1 MARLGQICQ
10 ECRKIASEGLNPY
23 RMGNCTPCG
32 KYHRYGSKLGQKCHQ
47 KETMSIRAGHIRCD
61 ACFRC
66 SSSHEDEGEAD
77 HGGVAARLLGDETG
91 QCQSY
96 Q

>member
-1 MARLGQICQ
+1 MTWQICQ
-10 ECRKIASEGLNPY
+10 ECRKIASEGLNPP
-23 RMGNCTPCG
+23 RMGNYTPCG

-47 KETMSIRAGHIRCD
+47 KETVCICADDLYRNAR
-61 ACFRC
+61 FYR
-66 SSSHEDEGEAD
+66 SSSHENEGEAD
-77 HGGVAARLLGDETG
+77 HGRVAARLLGDETG